1 MRSDALRRTQ
11 NGNLSN
17 TYCEM
22 SNCEEFISE
31 RQATHSACNEGGNQ
45 EAISER
51 QATHMRLGPPGA
63 LSMQ

>member
-11 NGNLSN
+11 TGTSQIH
-17 TYCEM
+17 TVK